1 MKDKREHKS
10 IYDIDSNRVISAFH
24 HILDQAFYDYK
35 IFRLYPR
42 SMGCYGSLDIP
53 IPNENLILL
62 SKVKQTKSYSK
73 YSDSLIIRERRKRR
87 VKVGDRTYYIKVGN
101 YVTNKLSS
109 THDKFVEL
117 NEFTNGVECIY
128 LCPILDNINSCEE
141 MLKKIEFMIEYSKS
155 KDMHDPIVIIKPTV
169 KLKKHFQYYSFLA
182 DGGTTVFHSSIKI
195 PKTYHALEYSNYLRK
210 RFNKNHVKGDNIAKT
225 IKEIFMTYY
234 GNTSDIREYTMP
246 ENDKEVWYLLQEV
259 GSRLERDWNVSCTL
273 IGKYKKG
280 ADMPPSVIS

>member
-1 MKDKREHKS
+1 MKDKTKHKS
-10 IYDIDSNRVISAFH
+10 IYDIDLNQITNVIH
-24 HILDQAFYDYK
+24 YILNHVFFDCK
-35 IFRLYPR
+35 VFRLYDR
-42 SMGCYGSLDIP
+42 SLGCYGLLDIP
-53 IPNENLILL
+53 LPSEAIIIL
-62 SKVKQTKSYSK
+62 SKVKQTESYSK
-73 YSDSLIIRERRKRR
+73 ESDSLIIKERRKRHI
-87 VKVGDRTYYIKVGN
+87 KVGDRTYYIKVGN
-101 YVTNKLSS
+101 YESNSRIS
-109 THDKFVEL
+109 THDRFVEL
-117 NEFTNGVECIY
+117 NEFEEGVECIY
-128 LCPILDNINSCEE
+128 LCPILEKVKDCNGLC
-141 MLKKIEFMIEYSKS
+141 KKVEFMLEYNQSQ
-155 KDMHDPIVIIKPTV
+155 DMHDPIVIIKPKV

-280 ADMPPSVIS
+280 TDMPPSVIS